1 MELST
6 KTRGGPIGCLFVVS
20 LSFSFALHSLKE
32 FAVPQSP
39 RSGREGDVL
48 AVVSQSGPT
57 VSFFD
62 AASDRHLGT
71 TEVPAEP
78 HEVCFDPTQR
88 LLWCTT
94 TYQSG
99 YYHANGGRR
108 TELTV
113 LDPDTRRI
121 VEVVDLAPEHGPHGL
136 ALDAARGRLYVSV
149 EGSADRPGGVV
160 VIDTGT
166 RRPLGRI
173 DTDAPGPHWFAID
186 PAGRTGYAT
195 NKEAPF
201 VSVVDLERG
210 VLTAKVEVPGS
221 EGLAV
226 SGDGAHVFVAS
237 PYAGSFFTD
246 AEERPATGIR
256 VIEARTASVVDAL
269 PTEDV
274 VLPVH
279 LTSTGKLLAGEVRM
293 TPDPGSQLG
302 RQAPGR
308 LTVFSADT
316 RKPLGEVEVG
326 LCPLTLTSS
335 PDGRLAYVSC
345 VVSSTVDVIDLE
357 TLERLARLDLAKRAA
372 PGAHGLAYV
381 PRPA

>member
-1 MELST
+1 MPSVHQ
-6 KTRGGPIGCLFVVS
+6 P
-20 LSFSFALHSLKE
+20 
-32 FAVPQSP
+32 SP
-39 RSGREGDVL
+39 RAGRDGDVL

-62 AASDRHLGT
+62 AVSDRHIDTLDIL
-71 TEVPAEP
+71 AEP
-78 HEVCFDPTQR
+78 HELCFDPTQR

-94 TYQSG
+94 SYHSG

-113 LDPDTRRI
+113 IDPDTRRI
-121 VEVVDLAPEHGPHGL
+121 VEVIDLAPEHGPHGL
-136 ALDAARGRLYVSV
+136 ALDTARRRLYVSV

-160 VIDTGT
+160 VIDTET
-166 RRPLGRI
+166 RRALGRI

-186 PAGRTGYAT
+186 PSGRTGYAT

-226 SGDGAHVFVAS
+226 SADGAYAYVAS
-237 PYAGSFFTD
+237 PYAGSFLAAAGDRPD
-246 AEERPATGIR
+246 AGIK
-256 VIEARTASVVDAL
+256 VIDARTASVVDTL
-269 PTEDV
+269 STDGV

-279 LTSTGKLLAGEVRM
+279 LTSTGKLLVGELRM
-293 TPDPGSQLG
+293 EPDPASQLG

-316 RKPLGEVEVG
+316 RKWLGGLEVG
-326 LCPLTLTSS
+326 LFPLTITSS
-335 PDGRLAYVSC
+335 PDGRIAYVSC
-345 VVSSTVDVIDLE
+345 VVSSTVHVVDLE
-357 TLERLARLDLAKRAA
+357 TLQELSRLDIAKAGE
-372 PGAHGLAYV
+372 PGAHGLAYI

>member
-1 MELST
+1 MQ
-6 KTRGGPIGCLFVVS
+6 
-20 LSFSFALHSLKE
+20 
-32 FAVPQSP
+32 QSP
-39 RSGREGDVL
+39 RTGREGDVL

-62 AASDRHLGT
+62 ASSDRHLGDVH
-71 TEVPAEP
+71 VPAEP
-78 HEVCFDPTQR
+78 HELCFDATQR
-88 LLWCTT
+88 LLWCTL
-94 TYQSG
+94 TYHSG

-108 TELTV
+108 TELAV
-113 LDPDTRRI
+113 VDPDTRRI

-136 ALDAARGRLYVSV
+136 ALDPVRGRLYVSV
-149 EGSADRPGGVV
+149 EGAEDRPGGVV
-160 VIDTGT
+160 VIDTAT
-166 RRPLGRI
+166 RRPVGRI

-226 SGDGAHVFVAS
+226 SADGTHAFVAA
-237 PYAGSFFTD
+237 PYANFSGT
-246 AEERPATGIR
+246 AEERPTTGIR
-256 VIEARTASVVDAL
+256 VIDTRTAFVVDTL
-269 PTEDV
+269 PTEDI

-279 LTSTGKLLAGEVRM
+279 LTSTGKLLAGEVR
-293 TPDPGSQLG
+293 TVPDPGSRLG

-316 RKPLGEVEVG
+316 RKQLGELEVG
-326 LCPLTLTSS
+326 LFPLTITSS
-335 PDGRLAYVSC
+335 PDGRLAYVAC
-345 VVSSTVDVIDLE
+345 VVSSTVDIVDLE
-357 TLERLARLDLAKRAA
+357 TLDRLARLDIAKLGE
-372 PGAHGLAYV
+372 PGAHGLAYL

>member
-1 MELST
+1 M
-6 KTRGGPIGCLFVVS
+6 
-20 LSFSFALHSLKE
+20 H
-32 FAVPQSP
+32 QSP
-39 RSGREGDVL
+39 RAGREGDVL

-62 AASDRHLGT
+62 AATDRQLGT
-71 TEVPAEP
+71 LEVPAEP
-78 HEVCFDPTQR
+78 HELCFDPTQR
-88 LLWCTT
+88 LLWCATA
-94 TYQSG
+94 YHSG
-99 YYHANGGRR
+99 YYHANSGRR

-113 LDPDTRRI
+113 IDPDTRRI

-136 ALDAARGRLYVSV
+136 ALDTARRRLYVSV

-160 VIDTGT
+160 VIDTET

-210 VLTAKVEVPGS
+210 VLTAKAEVPGS

-226 SGDGAHVFVAS
+226 SADGTHVFVAS
-237 PYAGSFFTD
+237 PYAGSFSAT

-256 VIEARTASVVDAL
+256 VIDARTASVVDTL
-269 PTEDV
+269 PTEDI

-279 LTSTGKLLAGEVRM
+279 LTSTGKLLAGEVR
-293 TPDPGSQLG
+293 TAPDPASRLG
-302 RQAPGR
+302 RHAPGR

-316 RKPLGEVEVG
+316 RKQLGAVEVG
-326 LCPLTLTSS
+326 HFPLTITSS
-335 PDGRLAYVSC
+335 PDGRTAYVSC
-345 VVSSTVDVIDLE
+345 VASSTVDIIDLE
-357 TLERLARLDLAKRAA
+357 TLKGLARLDIAKLGE

-381 PRPA
+381 PRAA

>member
-1 MELST
+1 
-6 KTRGGPIGCLFVVS
+6 VQ
-20 LSFSFALHSLKE
+20 
-32 FAVPQSP
+32 QSP
-39 RSGREGDVL
+39 RNGREGDVL

-62 AASDRHLGT
+62 AATDRHLGT
-71 TEVPAEP
+71 VEVPAEP
-78 HEVCFDPTQR
+78 HELCFDPTQR

-94 TYQSG
+94 SYHSG
-99 YYHANGGRR
+99 YYHANSGRR
-108 TELTV
+108 TELTAI
-113 LDPDTRRI
+113 DPDTRRV

-136 ALDAARGRLYVSV
+136 ALDATRGRLYVSV

-160 VIDTGT
+160 VIDTAT

-210 VLTAKVEVPGS
+210 VLTAKAEVPGS

-226 SGDGAHVFVAS
+226 SADGTHAFVAS
-237 PYAGSFFTD
+237 PYLGSFLAA
-246 AEERPATGIR
+246 AEERPTATGQRPGPGIR
-256 VIEARTASVVDAL
+256 VIDARTASVVDTL
-269 PTEDV
+269 PTDHI

-279 LTSTGKLLAGEVRM
+279 LTSTGKLLAGEVR
-293 TPDPGSQLG
+293 TAPDPASRLG
-302 RQAPGR
+302 RQEPGR

-316 RKPLGEVEVG
+316 RKHLGTVEVG
-326 LCPLTLTSS
+326 HFPLTLASS
-335 PDGRLAYVSC
+335 PDGRIAYVSC
-345 VVSSTVDVIDLE
+345 VASSTVDIVDLE
-357 TLERLARLDLAKRAA
+357 TLQTLARLDIAKLGE